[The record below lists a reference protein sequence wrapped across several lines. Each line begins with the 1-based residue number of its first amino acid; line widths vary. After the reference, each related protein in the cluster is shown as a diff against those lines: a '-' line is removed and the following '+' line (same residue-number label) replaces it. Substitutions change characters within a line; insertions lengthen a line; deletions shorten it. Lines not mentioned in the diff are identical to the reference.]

1 MEKKT
6 ILVFNILA
14 QVFWYAVAGVAT
26 YFVSTT
32 WLSGINQPWKSILGG
47 LVFVGII
54 FFLSIITNVIKTKK
68 SPDVQA
74 ASRFHLTVAQY
85 RKFKTLFDLL
95 LYDEMM
101 SSENI
106 REMLYDVTVQTQK
119 EWKTYCLSRE
129 CEYKPFYHK
138 GKEIFIR
145 DKSNKYVKGVI
156 TNISFGIEWWY
167 YTIEF
172 TKPISINDGWPSER
186 TTVLAKTIMD
196 IEANDLKCD
205 DTHYVF

>member
-32 WLSGINQPWKSILGG
+32 WLSGINQLWKSILGG

-54 FFLSIITNVIKTKK
+54 FFLSIITNVIKAKK

-106 REMLYDVTVQTQK
+106 REMLYDVTVQTPK